1 MGVRGNGIEAI
12 TALANVISTLY
23 GVFCLCVVLR
33 TKEFSS
39 ESLGGKKKATRF
51 WKMCFSSL
59 GMNNSSY
66 QMLAEW

>member
-1 MGVRGNGIEAI
+1 MGVRGNSIEAI

-23 GVFCLCVVLR
+23 GIFCLCVVL
-33 TKEFSS
+33 S
-39 ESLGGKKKATRF
+39 GKKKATRF

-59 GMNNSSY
+59 GMNKSSY